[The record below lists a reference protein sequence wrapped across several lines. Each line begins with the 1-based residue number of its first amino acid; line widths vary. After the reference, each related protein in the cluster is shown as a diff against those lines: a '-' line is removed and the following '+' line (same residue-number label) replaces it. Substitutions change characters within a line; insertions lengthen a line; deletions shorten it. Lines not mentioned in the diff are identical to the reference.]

1 MAVPKIRINVCLP
14 LRIKMEYIW
23 RCGSCGRVMLFPY
36 YYSNDEEPSCVG
48 CNSYDIVKEQEDD

>member
-1 MAVPKIRINVCLP
+1 
-14 LRIKMEYIW
+14 MEYIW